1 MGGSE
6 TQPGARRAPWAAVL
20 AVLALLG
27 TGCAQAYGDKYDPVA
42 AVVNGV
48 EIPHGEMIGTLR
60 LQLDGQTLEALGG
73 DGKAT
78 NYLNAQRA
86 VLAGLIQTEVMV
98 QEAGELGVTVSDG
111 EVDERFERVR
121 GRFETEDRYLATLK
135 IAGLDEAGL
144 RNQLRKGLL
153 QDKVAVE
160 AGKGAVP
167 EAELVQAY
175 DRNKALFD
183 IQIQVAHILVCSRQD
198 AATGLCPQD
207 SPEDREV
214 AESLAE
220 RARSSEVPFPDLAKR
235 FSADKATKDLG
246 GELGWL
252 SQDQLPQD
260 FGVAVARLQPGQVSD
275 AVRTDLGWHV
285 VKLLDRGRS
294 FEQAR
299 EEIEQG
305 VGGERLQARV
315 NEFLQKAIAA
325 SSITVNPRFGR
336 FDRKTQSVVANELA
350 RR

>member
-1 MGGSE
+1 MRGSSA
-6 TQPGARRAPWAAVL
+6 GRARGPVL
-20 AVLALLG
+20 LALVALLAA
-27 TGCAQAYGDKYDPVA
+27 GCAQAYGDKYDPVA

-60 LQLDGQTLEALGG
+60 LQLDGETLQALGG

-98 QEAGELGVTVSDG
+98 QEADDLGVTVSDG
-111 EVDERFERVR
+111 EVDERLARVR
-121 GRFETEDRYLATLK
+121 GRFDTEDKYLATLR

-153 QDKVAVE
+153 QDRVAVE

-167 EAELVQAY
+167 EAELVEAY
-175 DRNKALFD
+175 ERNKALFD
-183 IQIQVAHILVCSRQD
+183 IQIQVAHILVCGKQD
-198 AATGLCPQD
+198 PSTGLCTGD
-207 SPEDREV
+207 SPEDRKA
-214 AESLAE
+214 AEALAL
-220 RARSSEVPFPDLAKR
+220 RARTGEVGFSDLASR
-235 FSADKATKDLG
+235 FSADRATRDLG
-246 GELGWL
+246 GDLGWL

-260 FGVAVARLQPGQVSD
+260 FGVAVARLQPGGITD
-275 AVRTDLGWHV
+275 PVRTDLGWHV
-285 VKLLDRGRS
+285 VKLLDRGRT

-305 VGGERLQARV
+305 VGGERLQAKV
-315 NEFLQKAIAA
+315 NEFLSKAISAA
-325 SSITVNPRFGR
+325 TITVNPRFGR
-336 FDRKTQSVVANELA
+336 FDPETQSVVANELA